1 MFHHIQFNESVKVDL
16 EVSSKQPLERLC
28 IGKGAR
34 FRAQLRPHVIDTPNG
49 PVEAA
54 DLFFAD
60 GTAVRGVPFERFRF
74 VD

>member
-1 MFHHIQFNESVKVDL
+1 MYHTIRFNEGMTVDL
-16 EVSSKQPLERLC
+16 EVSPKQPLERLC
-28 IGKGAR
+28 IAKGAR
-34 FRAQLRPHVIDTPNG
+34 FRAQLRPHVIDTPDG

-60 GTAVRGVPFERFRF
+60 GTAVRGVPFERFSF